1 MDTGSNWFT
10 SSGGTHMLVAAADN
24 VNNLHFKIESGGTS
38 TTHGSMSITRG
49 GGGLAAFASETRKFQ
64 VGGSYTDDT
73 IDFYVFQTA
82 GQATDFGDRT
92 ITGDTPQGVANATR
106 GVMTG
111 GWRGHCCGTNT
122 SVDYITMDTA
132 GNATNFGSSYSTR
145 QCGATGNDTRGIFF
159 GGYQW
164 YGAGN
169 MYVVGTMEY
178 VTIAT
183 TGNAVSFGTNIANQ
197 IGSTMGSNATRGLT
211 STNSTSIGYVT
222 IATTGNASTFGS
234 STHQRTSSA
243 DNAIVAV
250 LVGGAGGQETTTEQ
264 VNIDTI
270 GNATSFNAT
279 MNANVGSNGC
289 NSASSYVEK

>member
-24 VNNLHFKIESGGTS
+24 TNNLHFKIESGGTS
-38 TTHGSMSITRG
+38 TTHGTVFGTRG
-49 GGGLAAFASETRKFQ
+49 GALAAFASETRKFQ
-64 VGGSYTDDT
+64 AGGSYTDNT

-82 GQATDFGDRT
+82 GNASDFGDRT
-92 ITGDTPQGVANATR
+92 ATGDSPQGVANATR

-122 SVDYITMDTA
+122 DMDYITMDTA
-132 GNATNFGSSYSTR
+132 GNATSFGQSYSNR
-145 QCGATGNDTRGIFF
+145 QAGSTGNDTRGIFF

-164 YGAGN
+164 FGAGN

-178 VTIAT
+178 ITIGT
-183 TGNAVSFGTNIANQ
+183 TGNATSFGTNIANQ

-222 IATTGNASTFGS
+222 IGTTGNASSFGS

-250 LVGGAGGQETTTEQ
+250 LVGGSGGQETTTEQ
-264 VNIDTI
+264 VNIDTT
-270 GNATSFNAT
+270 GNATSFNLT